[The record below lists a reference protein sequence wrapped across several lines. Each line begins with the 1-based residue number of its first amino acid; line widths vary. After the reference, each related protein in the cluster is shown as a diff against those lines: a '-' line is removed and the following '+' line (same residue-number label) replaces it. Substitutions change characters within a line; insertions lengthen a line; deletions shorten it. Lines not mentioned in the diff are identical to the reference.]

1 MELFHEVEL
10 SRNPFPASMDE
21 EWSAQAFECANHRT
35 IECRYLSFCLNKYR
49 LQTSCSFLIHVL
61 FLE

>member
-49 LQTSCSFLIHVL
+49 LQTS
-61 FLE
+61 